1 MLSSTRCVLLPR
13 ICRSQRELAVVM
25 IRGLCSTLG
34 YDSSAALLEEGHI
47 NPFHGFRFS
56 ASEAFFGCCFRYKS
70 ACRWDGRPVRWLG
83 RPIESCSESVLVGL
97 CRVHPPRPK
106 SGIEERKREGLSI
119 NVLRGELSINDHHG
133 VCSPSQ
139 SQINTPIYI
148 YTHTHTSAP
157 KCQHQH

>member
-34 YDSSAALLEEGHI
+34 YDSSAALFEEGHI

-56 ASEAFFGCCFRYKS
+56 ASEVFSVAVFVTKVP
-70 ACRWDGRPVRWLG
+70 ADGTVDQFDGWGVRLN
-83 RPIESCSESVLVGL
+83 PAVSL
-97 CRVHPPRPK
+97 CWWAYVHPPRPK

-139 SQINTPIYI
+139 S
-148 YTHTHTSAP
+148 
-157 KCQHQH
+157 